1 MRSIPLYLLVLIIVE
16 AFCAVIF
23 TSDVVFDVLHADKF
37 DWHIVVEALASISLL
52 VAIFFQVQ
60 FLIEVLRRKQSL
72 ERTAQ
77 MANRAVHDI
86 IEKNF
91 DSWALTASERD
102 IAGLLVK
109 GLSIAEIA
117 KVRNSA
123 EGTIKSHLNAI
134 YRKSGT
140 RSRADVMSQIMD
152 SMIDRPLVDGAAV
165 AIANTS
171 DPETSDR

>member
-1 MRSIPLYLLVLIIVE
+1 MRSVPLYLLVLIIVQ

-23 TSDVVFDVLHADKF
+23 TADVVIDVVETSKV
-37 DWHIVVEALASISLL
+37 DWQVVIEALASISLIT
-52 VAIFFQVQ
+52 AIVFQVV
-60 FLIEVLRRKQSL
+60 FLVEILRRKQSL

-91 DSWALTASERD
+91 DSWTLTASERD

-117 KVRNSA
+117 KVRSSA

-140 RSRADVMSQIMD
+140 RSRSDLMSQIMD
-152 SMIDRPLVDGAAV
+152 SMIDRPLVGGEAAPGSH
-165 AIANTS
+165 ANDLATPGS
-171 DPETSDR
+171 

>member
-1 MRSIPLYLLVLIIVE
+1 MRSVPLYLLVLIVVQS
-16 AFCAVIF
+16 FCAVIF
-23 TSDVVFDVLHADKF
+23 TSDVVLDVVEADKF
-37 DWHIVVEALASISLL
+37 DWHILIEALASISLIT
-52 VAIFFQVQ
+52 AIVFQVV
-60 FLIEVLRRKQSL
+60 FLVEILKRKQSL

-91 DSWALTASERD
+91 DSWMLTASERD

-140 RSRADVMSQIMD
+140 RSRSDLMSQIME
-152 SMIDRPLVDGAAV
+152 SMIDRPLVDGEAA
-165 AIANTS
+165 S
-171 DPETSDR
+171 DAKATDLETSDR